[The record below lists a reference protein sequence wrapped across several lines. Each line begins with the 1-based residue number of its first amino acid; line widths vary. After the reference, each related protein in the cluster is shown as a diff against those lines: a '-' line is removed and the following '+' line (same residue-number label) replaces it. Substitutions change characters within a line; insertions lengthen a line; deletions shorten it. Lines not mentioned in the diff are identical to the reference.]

1 MKLPIKINYP
11 LCTGQLDQ
19 LVQGGFYV
27 MEQKGPNSPG
37 PGFADVAD
45 FLIELSRKWG
55 GLHRFRV
62 SADRDRR
69 GVPNV
74 FVVLEHSPAFS
85 RGDDAGTVR
94 VWSSWPC
101 QSNSTFAGLL
111 FRLCF
116 ELDEKLDKRRLVREA
131 QTAF

>member
-1 MKLPIKINYP
+1 
-11 LCTGQLDQ
+11 
-19 LVQGGFYV
+19 
-27 MEQKGPNSPG
+27 MEQTGPNSRG
-37 PGFADVAD
+37 PGFTDVAD

-55 GLHRFRV
+55 GLHRFRI

-85 RGDDAGTVR
+85 RDGDGCAVR

-101 QSNSTFAGLL
+101 KGNNTFSGLL

-116 ELDEKLDKRRLVREA
+116 ELDEKLDKRRIEREA